1 MTKLEVTFLGTS
13 SATPTKTRSL
23 PSIAITRD
31 GQVTLMDC
39 GEGAQSRFVKF
50 GIGLNKE
57 MLVLITHLHGDHVNG
72 LLGLLQTMSMSQ
84 RIRTLTIVAPGQ
96 LFEWLK
102 VTKRVLHIGLSFQV
116 LMVPVRTGVVFRGK
130 DFRIRAARA
139 DHSIEAWSYV
149 FEELPRPGVF
159 DPKKALALGIPEGR
173 KWSSLQRGR
182 SVVVKGTKF
191 LPGQVLGPSRPGR
204 KVGYSGD
211 TRPTKTLTKFF
222 AGVDLLIFDS
232 TFAAGDS
239 DKAVERKHS
248 TAVEA
253 AQLAKDAGVRALA
266 LTHFSARYRD
276 AGRLLREAT
285 KVFEKTVAA
294 KDGLVLEVPQ
304 RDTA

>member
-1 MTKLEVTFLGTS
+1 MGTS
-13 SATPTKTRSL
+13 SATPTKSRSL

-39 GEGAQSRFVKF
+39 GEGAQGRFVKF
-50 GIGLNKE
+50 GLGLNKD

-84 RIRTLTIVAPGQ
+84 RIRTLTMVAPQ
-96 LFEWLK
+96 ALFDWLK
-102 VTKRVLHIGLSFQV
+102 VTMRVLHIGLSFQV
-116 LMVPVRTGVVFRGK
+116 LMVPVKPGVVFRGR

-182 SVVVKGTKF
+182 SVVVKGTKT
-191 LPGQVLGPSRPGR
+191 LPGQVLGRPRSGR
-204 KVGYSGD
+204 KIGYSGD
-211 TRPTKTLTKFF
+211 TRPTKALAKFF
-222 AGVDLLIFDS
+222 ARVDLLIFDS
-232 TFAAGDS
+232 TFAARDA

-253 AQLAKDAGVRALA
+253 ARVAKEAGARELV
-266 LTHFSARYRD
+266 LTHFSARYRST
-276 AGRLLREAT
+276 RQLLREA
-285 KVFEKTVAA
+285 KGVFEETVAA

-304 RDTA
+304 RDAT